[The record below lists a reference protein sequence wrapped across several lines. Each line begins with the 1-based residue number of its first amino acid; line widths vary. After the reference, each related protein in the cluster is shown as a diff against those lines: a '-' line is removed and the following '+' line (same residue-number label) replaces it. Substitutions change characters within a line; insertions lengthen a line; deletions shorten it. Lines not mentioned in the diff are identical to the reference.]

1 MIYNQ
6 LLPYLILSG
15 ALFSVGLFGILMRRS
30 LIGILISAEL
40 ILNAA
45 NVNFLA
51 FSRFMD
57 MDKAIGQIYSIFVI
71 ALAAG
76 EVMVGLSIILCV
88 LGRRNRQN
96 LTSLSHFFALDSLSP
111 TDS

>member
-15 ALFSVGLFGILMRRS
+15 ALFSVGLYGILMRRS
-30 LIGILISAEL
+30 LIGILIAAEL

-51 FSRFMD
+51 FSHFMD

-76 EVMVGLSIILCV
+76 EVMIGLSIILCV
-88 LGRRNRQN
+88 YRKFRTINIEDMNQLKG
-96 LTSLSHFFALDSLSP
+96 
-111 TDS
+111 